1 MLDFLSLPCYHL
13 FQSISVSLSFWYRA
27 AHLLLVS
34 FILADS
40 NWIFSQV
47 GYLVDSPTNSTLK
60 QTPFGIPPLK
70 VYEIALSKVLAT
82 QMGVTGA
89 QHKSQ
94 LRV

>member
-1 MLDFLSLPCYHL
+1 MYLSVFGIVLRTCCLSASSLQIRTGFFL
-13 FQSISVSLSFWYRA
+13 
-27 AHLLLVS
+27 
-34 FILADS
+34 
-40 NWIFSQV
+40 QV
-47 GYLVDSPTNSTLK
+47 GYPVDSPTNSILK

-70 VYEIALSKVLAT
+70 VYEIALSEVLAT